1 MLPEEQDIVN
11 KMKGASLA
19 ELYPGFDKEGEWA
32 VLNAKLKGNTRPL
45 RLGGLKAAA
54 AIVILL
60 VCGGFACYKLSQP
73 APDNNSVAVVPVADT
88 QRDEY
93 VASITGGDAEPGRN
107 AMLPARPVRIKM
119 PADGPARL
127 VVNAPA
133 KATDP
138 ICNATDCALEICI
151 YQTKKCGNDKPK
163 ELSDCRTLEPEQSGQ
178 LKYTP
183 PEPDGKGCMVTVD
196 ELRITR
202 VSTGESIVINAD
214 SGRVTPE
221 EVLRCLTGEA
231 SCNMLAGMF
240 EKDCSNELLQGKL
253 KIDSRDGDVII
264 R

>member
-11 KMKGASLA
+11 KLKGVSLA
-19 ELYPGFDKEGEWA
+19 ELYPGFDKEREWA
-32 VLNAKLKGNTRPL
+32 LLNSKLKGNTRPL
-45 RLGGLKAAA
+45 QMGRLKAAA
-54 AIVILL
+54 AVLL
-60 VCGGFACYKLSQP
+60 LFICSGYAWYMLQP
-73 APDNNSVAVVPVADT
+73 SGEQNSAAVVSNADT
-88 QRDEY
+88 QKDEY
-93 VASITGGDAEPGRN
+93 VASITGDTPPGKN
-107 AMLPARPVRIKM
+107 SMLPQRQEKPKM
-119 PADGPARL
+119 SADGSGKSAL
-127 VVNAPA
+127 NASA

-138 ICNATDCALEICI
+138 ICNGTDCALEICI

-163 ELSDCRTLEPEQSGQ
+163 ELSDCRTLEPEQSGR

-202 VSTGESIVINAD
+202 VSTGESIVISAD

>member
-32 VLNAKLKGNTRPL
+32 TLNARLKGNTRPL
-45 RLGGLKAAA
+45 QLGGLKAAA
-54 AIVILL
+54 AALILL
-60 VCGGFACYKLSQP
+60 VCGGVAWYKLQP
-73 APDNNSVAVVPVADT
+73 PADSTNNAAVVANADT

-93 VASITGGDAEPGRN
+93 VASIGGDNQQGKN
-107 AMLPARPVRIKM
+107 AMLPGRPLKTKV
-119 PADGPARL
+119 PVDGAGKSVL
-127 VVNAPA
+127 NASA

-202 VSTGESIVINAD
+202 VSTGESIVISAD